1 MTFGRCSWADL
12 LLAQCSLFLP
22 RPSTDI
28 PFLSFSPCLLC
39 LATTASHSLAL
50 PPPAAMSNSQALHL
64 FLNQPVNNQMLQC
77 LVNSTLK
84 VLPCCVQDSYPSPP
98 SSPTGSPGSPL
109 PSLYTFISKLVK
121 YTNVFTGT
129 LMATLVYLKKLNEK
143 LPQGASAQDPSSR
156 HRIFLACLIL
166 SAKFHNDA
174 SPKNKHWAKYTDGLF
189 ATHEI
194 NEMERQLLFL
204 LDWDITVTSHDLV
217 YVLRDFLAPI
227 KQEIKNVVK
236 LKNFLRQQ
244 KISSPPRPSE
254 GLSNSTTSTST
265 SKSFMMSSSK
275 PLPRASQRGAGQL
288 RKFPSLPQ
296 LPSQQKQHHPQ
307 PLSRLPT
314 MPAIPTHSHSQ
325 PNVSFGPRSQQTRLH
340 SVPAASGRMANP
352 QLAASTAYHKP
363 QNFSI
368 SSSSSTSSNLSCAP
382 STSSSCSS
390 VSSVSSETFAMST
403 SSSCYSSSSSSA
415 SSAVNSPDDEFFWRS
430 MPNNTPGN
438 SAKSSRTMRGS
449 HMVVPLNSNSSNYG
463 IPRKFKNPFSNGI
476 SVISENIAYV

>member
-1 MTFGRCSWADL
+1 
-12 LLAQCSLFLP
+12 
-22 RPSTDI
+22 
-28 PFLSFSPCLLC
+28 
-39 LATTASHSLAL
+39 
-50 PPPAAMSNSQALHL
+50 MSNSQALHI

-98 SSPTGSPGSPL
+98 SSPTGSPGSSAL

-189 ATHEI
+189 TTHEI

-204 LDWDITVTSHDLV
+204 LDWDITITSHDLV
-217 YVLRDFLAPI
+217 YVLRDFLTPI
-227 KQEIKNVVK
+227 KQEIKNVMK
-236 LKNFLRQQ
+236 LKNFLSQQ
-244 KISSPPRPSE
+244 KINSPPRPSE
-254 GLSNSTTSTST
+254 GLSNSNSSNSINSTNSNNN
-265 SKSFMMSSSK
+265 KNFLMSSSK
-275 PLPRASQRGAGQL
+275 PLPRTSQRGANQL

-296 LPSQQKQHHPQ
+296 LPSQQKQHQPQ

-325 PNVSFGPRSQQTRLH
+325 PNISFGSRSQQTRLH
-340 SVPAASGRMANP
+340 SVPTATTTPSSRMANP
-352 QLAASTAYHKP
+352 QLT
-363 QNFSI
+363 
-368 SSSSSTSSNLSCAP
+368 
-382 STSSSCSS
+382 
-390 VSSVSSETFAMST
+390 
-403 SSSCYSSSSSSA
+403 
-415 SSAVNSPDDEFFWRS
+415 VNT
-430 MPNNTPGN
+430 N
-438 SAKSSRTMRGS
+438 
-449 HMVVPLNSNSSNYG
+449 
-463 IPRKFKNPFSNGI
+463 
-476 SVISENIAYV
+476 